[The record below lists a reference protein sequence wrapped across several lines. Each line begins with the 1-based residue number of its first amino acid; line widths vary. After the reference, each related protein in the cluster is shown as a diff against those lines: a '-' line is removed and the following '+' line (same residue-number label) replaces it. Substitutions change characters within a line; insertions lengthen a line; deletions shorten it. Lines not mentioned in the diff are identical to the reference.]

1 MIIRSTAKN
10 VPSTPKKIQLVAE
23 AIKRL
28 KPAEAI
34 ELLTAYNNKASIS
47 VAKTLK
53 SAVANAVNNHNQK
66 VEDLAIH
73 QILIGKGISFKRFLA
88 GARGRAKPYVKT
100 RSHVTVELIVKQ
112 PKAPKAEAKVE
123 KPKVEASATP
133 EVKKTTVKK
142 VTKKESNK

>member
-1 MIIRSTAKN
+1 MIIRQTAKN

-28 KPAEAI
+28 KPAEAL
-34 ELLTAYNNKASIS
+34 ELLNAYNNKASLS

-53 SAVANAVNNHNQK
+53 AAIANAVNNHSQK

-73 QILIGKGISFKRFLA
+73 QILIGKGITFKRFLA

-112 PKAPKAEAKVE
+112 PKAPKAAKVE
-123 KPKVEASATP
+123 APKVEAAATP
-133 EVKKTTVKK
+133 EVKKTVAKK
-142 VTKKESNK
+142 VTKKASNK

>member
-10 VPSTPKKIQLVAE
+10 VPTTPKKVQLVAE

-28 KPAEAI
+28 KPQEALN
-34 ELLTAYNNKASIS
+34 LLAVYNNKAAQ
-47 VAKTLK
+47 VLGKTLK

-88 GARGRAKPYVKT
+88 GARGRAKPYIKT
-100 RSHVTVELIVKQ
+100 RSHVTVELIVK
-112 PKAPKAEAKVE
+112 EAKAKTVKVE
-123 KPKVEASATP
+123 APKVEAAATP
-133 EVKKTTVKK
+133 EVKKT
-142 VTKKESNK
+142 VTKKVSKNEINK